1 MKKEANV
8 ILATC
13 KKDQLYGIRIEK
25 RENDWVRTWA
35 FRLQEEMAEKE
46 GFDKV
51 QLTGSFYTD
60 DDYPGCPYCGAKKC
74 FVCGSCGKVS
84 CYDGSDRVVCN
95 WCGAGGRASRD
106 DSAMDV
112 TGGGF

>member
-1 MKKEANV
+1 MKKQANV
-8 ILATC
+8 ILAKC
-13 KKDQLYGIRIEK
+13 RKDQLYGIRIEK
-25 RENDWVRTWA
+25 RDHDWVRTWA
-35 FRLQEEMAEKE
+35 FSLQEDMAQKE

-60 DDYPGCPYCGAKKC
+60 DEYPGCPYCGAKKC

-84 CYDGSDRVVCN
+84 CYDGSDRVVCS
-95 WCGAGGRASRD
+95 WCGASGRAARD
-106 DSAMDV
+106 EGTMDV